1 MACEE
6 GKQVIKLVD
15 TMQKEIYLLGK
26 TIQLFIYRTDCGV
39 QVVIAGGDKPH
50 IGAVSIVDK
59 HGNLVSHVFKGH
71 KDGVI
76 SDQWAV
82 ELHKIWAVPV
92 VVSAGIHYDNII
104 PSQINMVIETLTT
117 LLKEIENHA

>member
-1 MACEE
+1 M
-6 GKQVIKLVD
+6 QVIKLVD

-26 TIQLFIYRTDCGV
+26 TIQLFIYRTDCGA
-39 QVVIAGGDKPH
+39 QAVIAGGDKSH

-59 HGNLVSHVFKGH
+59 YGNLVSHVFAGH

-82 ELHKIWAVPV
+82 ELHKRWAVPV
-92 VVSAGIHYDNII
+92 VVSAGIHYDNIT
-104 PSQINMVIETLTT
+104 PSQINMVIETLTR
-117 LLKEIENHA
+117 LLKEIENYA